1 MTESNLLTTLPTLPR
16 EWMVEFLFK
25 PTNYDNPDWTS
36 IFHMTIGGNAAKLGD
51 RNPAVMFRPSYG
63 LMIAYSLNEQK
74 NQEIRLPAPT
84 IDKWTKIQMVQET
97 ENRNTKIKIFIN
109 DEEMLR
115 AVNYIPTS
123 FEREGLRL

>member
-1 MTESNLLTTLPTLPR
+1 
-16 EWMVEFLFK
+16 MVEFLFK

-63 LMIAYSLNEQK
+63 LMIAYSLSEQK